1 MEEHRP
7 NTIYGTTILSVR
19 KGDEVVIVGDG
30 QVTFGNSVMK
40 STAKKIKELSDGKIL
55 TGFAGSTADA
65 FALFE
70 RLEHKLERHPDNL
83 TRACLELAKDWRTDK
98 YLRHLEAMMIVVDKN
113 ITLIISGHG
122 DVVEPEGGIAAI
134 GSGGNYALSAAKA
147 LYDIDNMDDER
158 YLLNKNERGSVEDL
172 VRSFTINGAY
182 QIFRENEIG
191 SLEVGKYADFII
203 IDRDI
208 FNINPIDIENTKV
221 LKTFFNGC
229 LVYDS
234 DEDKK

>member
-113 ITLIISGHG
+113 ITLIISGNG
-122 DVVEPEGGIAAI
+122 DVVEPGGGIAAI

-147 LYDIDNMDDER
+147 LYDIDDMDAE
-158 YLLNKNERGSVEDL
+158 
-172 VRSFTINGAY
+172 TICRKAMKIAGELCIYTNNNLT
-182 QIFRENEIG
+182 I
-191 SLEVGKYADFII
+191 K
-203 IDRDI
+203 
-208 FNINPIDIENTKV
+208 K
-221 LKTFFNGC
+221 LKT
-229 LVYDS
+229 
-234 DEDKK
+234 K